1 MMLDKLIG
9 NGYQPIPCN
18 GKKPISSG
26 WQADDLD
33 FNKPPPPYWEG
44 TNIGI
49 RTGQGDIPIYA
60 IDLDIYDESVCQ
72 SLLKSVKE
80 AFGESPIR
88 TGNAPKQ
95 MLFYRGKAGHK
106 KLQREWKDP
115 SGNSHR
121 IEILG
126 HGQQFI
132 AEGIRPD
139 TQKPY
144 SWDNPI
150 GNLMAKELTFVEHS
164 DIQGWLNT
172 RTVPENWVE
181 TSNNSLPNQAKN
193 ITTERWCIGAA
204 NDDEKQQIAS
214 ALKSLDPSMPY
225 DNWLKIGMALHNAY
239 DGSDEGLMLFD
250 KWSAKSDKYK
260 SGEPSK
266 KWHSFSNDTKGSK
279 ISFRTIFKM
288 AIDNGWENSTPNSP
302 ISIAPLGA
310 TKKEIDALVE
320 DLNNQFILADISAN
334 SPRLIS
340 RRYDEALRC
349 EVTQYQC
356 LSSMKELMKRET
368 IWDVKYMY
376 GKKTVVPVPILEV
389 WIKHQNSRIYKGGV
403 TFNPKGNTPPD
414 MYNLWNGY
422 SIKPL
427 DGSCETITSF
437 LKEVICSNNEEHYQY
452 LINWLARAIQKPGEV
467 GEVAL
472 VLQGKRGVGKTTI
485 GEMMRRIFGNNY
497 ILIDSPDLL
506 TRNFNSH
513 LRECVFAVADESV
526 FAGDRK
532 ANEKLKNQITSGTM
546 NLELKGVDI
555 KIVPSYLTLVI
566 ISNSEHIIATAED
579 ERRYFALEVSDCHM
593 QDTEYF
599 KALYQAINGDEM
611 CRFFN
616 MMMEMDLFQFDH
628 RAVPTTQALA
638 NQKALSLE
646 PFDQWLCDAGYDGS
660 FSGQGKWEAH
670 KATYQLVNSFE
681 FYFDTKKL
689 DKYQRLNNQR
699 NGKRLR
705 SRMFTKGRRRIK
717 NIDGFTSND
726 TKAVSC
732 YELGTLHDFRNKLI
746 DKLKLPPDFFT
757 DGEMGEEGDKNG
769 VSEACDVINNG
780 FENEEEF
787 LRWVMNV
794 TALSK
799 EEARD
804 QLNELG
810 GDIKRIAVALEKTTG
825 VKKSTIKSSERI
837 AESLECLA
845 TLLEKR
851 KHLKTSAPN

>member
-1 MMLDKLIG
+1 
-9 NGYQPIPCN
+9 
-18 GKKPISSG
+18 
-26 WQADDLD
+26 
-33 FNKPPPPYWEG
+33 
-44 TNIGI
+44 
-49 RTGQGDIPIYA
+49 
-60 IDLDIYDESVCQ
+60 
-72 SLLKSVKE
+72 
-80 AFGESPIR
+80 
-88 TGNAPKQ
+88 
-95 MLFYRGKAGHK
+95 MLFR
-106 KLQREWKDP
+106 
-115 SGNSHR
+115 S
-121 IEILG
+121 
-126 HGQQFI
+126 
-132 AEGIRPD
+132 
-139 TQKPY
+139 
-144 SWDNPI
+144 
-150 GNLMAKELTFVEHS
+150 
-164 DIQGWLNT
+164 
-172 RTVPENWVE
+172 
-181 TSNNSLPNQAKN
+181 
-193 ITTERWCIGAA
+193 
-204 NDDEKQQIAS
+204 
-214 ALKSLDPSMPY
+214 
-225 DNWLKIGMALHNAY
+225 
-239 DGSDEGLMLFD
+239 
-250 KWSAKSDKYK
+250 
-260 SGEPSK
+260 
-266 KWHSFSNDTKGSK
+266 
-279 ISFRTIFKM
+279 
-288 AIDNGWENSTPNSP
+288 
-302 ISIAPLGA
+302 
-310 TKKEIDALVE
+310 
-320 DLNNQFILADISAN
+320 
-334 SPRLIS
+334 
-340 RRYDEALRC
+340 
-349 EVTQYQC
+349 
-356 LSSMKELMKRET
+356 
-368 IWDVKYMY
+368 
-376 GKKTVVPVPILEV
+376 
-389 WIKHQNSRIYKGGV
+389 
-403 TFNPKGNTPPD
+403 
-414 MYNLWNGY
+414 
-422 SIKPL
+422 
-427 DGSCETITSF
+427 
-437 LKEVICSNNEEHYQY
+437 
-452 LINWLARAIQKPGEV
+452 
-467 GEVAL
+467 
-472 VLQGKRGVGKTTI
+472 
-485 GEMMRRIFGNNY
+485 
-497 ILIDSPDLL
+497 DSPDLL

-681 FYFDTKKL
+681 FYCDTKKL

-699 NGKRLR
+699 IGKRLR

>member
-1 MMLDKLIG
+1 MTLDKLIG

-18 GKKPISSG
+18 GKAPISSG

-33 FNKPPPPYWEG
+33 FKKSPHANWGG

-49 RTGQGDIPIYA
+49 RTGQGDNAIYA
-60 IDLDIYDESVCQ
+60 IDLDIYDESVCR
-72 SLLKSVKE
+72 SLVKSLKE

-106 KLQREWKDP
+106 KLHRKWKDP
-115 SGNSHR
+115 SGKIHGV
-121 IEILG
+121 EILG

-132 AEGIRPD
+132 AEGIHPD

-150 GNLMAKELTFVEHS
+150 GNIMAKELTFVEHS

-172 RTVPENWVE
+172 RTVPDNWVE

-193 ITTERWCIGAA
+193 ITTEHWCIGAA
-204 NDDEKQQIAS
+204 NDEEQQQIES

-225 DNWLKIGMALHNAY
+225 DDWVKIAMALHNAY
-239 DGSDEGLMLFD
+239 DGSDEGLMLFN
-250 KWSAKSDKYK
+250 KWSAESDKYK

-266 KWHSFSNDTKGSK
+266 KWHSFSNDPKDPK
-279 ISFRTIFKM
+279 ISFKTIFKM
-288 AIDNGWENSTPNSP
+288 AIDNGWESPTSNPPNSTVS
-302 ISIAPLGA
+302 LGA
-310 TKKEIDALVE
+310 TKKEIDAVIE
-320 DLNNQFILADISAN
+320 DLNNRFVLADIGAS

-340 RRYDEALRC
+340 RRYDEALKC
-349 EVTQYQC
+349 EVTNYQNFNTQKV
-356 LSSMKELMKRET
+356 MMAGEI
-368 IWDVKYMY
+368 IWDVKYIY
-376 GKKTVVPVPILEV
+376 GNPRVVPVPILDV
-389 WIKHQNSRIYKGGV
+389 WIKHPKARIYKGGV
-403 TFNPKGNTPPD
+403 TFNPNGNTPPD

-422 SIKPL
+422 SIKPM
-427 DGSCETITSF
+427 DGSCETIISF
-437 LKEVICSNNEEHYQY
+437 LKEVICSNNEEHYRY
-452 LINWLARAIQKPGEV
+452 LINWLARAIQKPGEI

-593 QDTEYF
+593 QDTEYI
-599 KALYQAINGDEM
+599 KALYQAINGNEM
-611 CRFFN
+611 RCFFS
-616 MMMEMDLFQFDH
+616 MKMEMDLSQFNH

-646 PFDQWLCDAGYDGS
+646 PFDQWLCDAGYDGG
-660 FSGQGKWEAH
+660 FSGQRKWEVY
-670 KATYQLVNSFE
+670 KATYQLVTSFE
-681 FYFDTKKL
+681 YYCDAKKL
-689 DKYQRLNNQR
+689 NQYQRLNNQQI
-699 NGKRLR
+699 GKRL
-705 SRMFTKGRRRIK
+705 SRMFTKTRRRIK
-717 NIDGFTSND
+717 NFDDFTGTDN
-726 TKAVSC
+726 KAVPC
-732 YELGTLHDFRNKLI
+732 YELGTLHDFRNTLI
-746 DKLKLPPDFFT
+746 DKLKLPSDYFT
-757 DGEMGEEGDKNG
+757 DGEKDNIEVIIDNISFSLIMGYDTKEQ
-769 VSEACDVINNG
+769 II
-780 FENEEEF
+780 EF
-787 LRWVMNV
+787 LETEYNSTREEIIKVLDDYGGNEAKV
-794 TALSK
+794 RK
-799 EEARD
+799 EWEID
-804 QLNELG
+804 G
-810 GDIKRIAVALEKTTG
+810 SDPAVYDF
-825 VKKSTIKSSERI
+825 VKK
-837 AESLECLA
+837 
-845 TLLEKR
+845 
-851 KHLKTSAPN
+851 

>member
-1 MMLDKLIG
+1 MTLDKLIG

-18 GKKPISSG
+18 GKRPVSSG

-33 FNKPPPPYWEG
+33 FKKSPPANWGG

-49 RTGQGDIPIYA
+49 RTGQGDNAIYA

-72 SLLKSVKE
+72 SLVKSLKE

-106 KLQREWKDP
+106 KLHRKWKDP
-115 SGNSHR
+115 SGKINGV
-121 IEILG
+121 EILG

-132 AEGIRPD
+132 AKGIHPD

-150 GNLMAKELTFVEHS
+150 GNFMAKDLTFVEHS
-164 DIQGWLNT
+164 DIQGWLNAL
-172 RTVPENWVE
+172 TVPDNWVE
-181 TSNNSLPNQAKN
+181 TSNNSSPNQAKDV
-193 ITTERWCIGAA
+193 ITEHWCIGAA
-204 NDDEKQQIAS
+204 NDEEKQQIES

-225 DNWLKIGMALHNAY
+225 DDWVKIAMALHNAY

-250 KWSAKSDKYK
+250 NWSAKSDKYK
-260 SGEPSK
+260 SGEPSI
-266 KWHSFSNDTKGSK
+266 KWHSFSNDPKDPK

-288 AIDNGWENSTPNSP
+288 AIDNGWEKSTLNSQNST
-302 ISIAPLGA
+302 AQLGA
-310 TKKEIDALVE
+310 SKKQIDALVE
-320 DLNNQFILADISAN
+320 RLNNSFILADIGAS

-349 EVTQYQC
+349 EVTHYQC
-356 LSSMKELMKRET
+356 LNSMKELMKRET
-368 IWDVKYMY
+368 IWDVKTMY
-376 GKKTVVPVPILEV
+376 GKKTIVPVPILDV
-389 WIKHQNSRIYKGGV
+389 WIKHPKARIYKGGV
-403 TFNPKGNTPPD
+403 TFNPNGNTPPD

-422 SIKPL
+422 SIKPM

-437 LKEVICSNNEEHYQY
+437 LKEVICSNNEEHYRY

-593 QDTEYF
+593 QDAEYF
-599 KALYQAINGDEM
+599 KALYQAVDGNEM
-611 CRFFN
+611 RCFFN
-616 MMMEMDLFQFDH
+616 MMMEMDLSQFNH

-646 PFDQWLCDAGYDGS
+646 PFDQWLCDAGYDGR
-660 FSGQGKWEAH
+660 FSSQSKWEVH
-670 KATYQLVNSFE
+670 KATSQLVYSFE
-681 FYFDTKKL
+681 LYCDSKKL
-689 DKYQRLNNQR
+689 DKYQRLGNQQI
-699 NGKRLR
+699 GKRL
-705 SRMFTKGRRRIK
+705 SRMFTKTRRRIK
-717 NIDGFTSND
+717 NFDDFTGTDN
-726 TKAVSC
+726 KAVPC
-732 YELGTLHDFRNKLI
+732 YELGTLHHFRNTLI
-746 DKLKLPPDFFT
+746 DQLKLPSDYFT
-757 DGEMGEEGDKNG
+757 DGEKDNIEVIIDNISFSLIMGYDTKEQ
-769 VSEACDVINNG
+769 II
-780 FENEEEF
+780 EF
-787 LRWVMNV
+787 LETEYNSTREEIIKVLDDYGGNEAKV
-794 TALSK
+794 RK
-799 EEARD
+799 EWEID
-804 QLNELG
+804 G
-810 GDIKRIAVALEKTTG
+810 SDPAVYDF
-825 VKKSTIKSSERI
+825 VKK
-837 AESLECLA
+837 
-845 TLLEKR
+845 
-851 KHLKTSAPN
+851 